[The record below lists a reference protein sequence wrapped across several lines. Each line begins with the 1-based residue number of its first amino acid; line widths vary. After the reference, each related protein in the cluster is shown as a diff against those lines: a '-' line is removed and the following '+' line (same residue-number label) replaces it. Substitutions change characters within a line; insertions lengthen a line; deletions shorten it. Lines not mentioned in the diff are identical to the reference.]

1 MKKAGLWPSQLY
13 FVMFWVEYSVFS
25 MYIMNLVIEI

>member
-1 MKKAGLWPSQLY
+1 MKKAGLWPIQLY
-13 FVMFWVEYSVFS
+13 FVRFLVEYSVFS

>member
-1 MKKAGLWPSQLY
+1 MKKAGLWPSKLY
-13 FVMFWVEYSVFS
+13 FVMLWVEYSIFS